1 MNSQHE
7 TSTASNEQQHQ
18 INIETSNNIE
28 IISSDTKDL
37 LIDNTNNSVVLNCV
51 ELCWINPR
59 KPTKRSQI
67 AGTINQVLR
76 RLTSTKWIY

>member
-28 IISSDTKDL
+28 IISSDTKDF
-37 LIDNTNNSVVLNCV
+37 LIDTTNNSVVLNCV
-51 ELCWINPR
+51 ELTQECLQ
-59 KPTKRSQI
+59 KEVKLQD
-67 AGTINQVLR
+67 L
-76 RLTSTKWIY
+76 

>member
-1 MNSQHE
+1 MNSQHQ

-37 LIDNTNNSVVLNCV
+37 LIDTTNNSILLNCV
-51 ELCWINPR
+51 ELTQESLQ
-59 KPTKRSQI
+59 KEVKLQD
-67 AGTINQVLR
+67 L
-76 RLTSTKWIY
+76 